1 MEQLAISDPTQK
13 MTNVNVLEKIKQE
26 YNTDEKLE
34 DFVRSLFN
42 SAQCYLQFDTQEQS
56 KGSSQT
62 NMMRMVQLCLPE
74 YSDPSNFREK
84 FIEKFASV
92 CSGFQF
98 NASQDVSKNYKDNQI
113 VVVAAA
119 SGFPLRY
126 VANVANLKQKYDSK
140 LIGPQAALNKMVLH
154 TESFRKPLPSLFEKA
169 ASDKAKD
176 LRTPVML
183 AFALDLVK
191 EKVNP
196 ETGEHY
202 LAIERED
209 EDGWTVETPI
219 GKDLLGAIRV
229 LSTKDKE
236 AGEVN
241 AAVERIIATQYIHNE
256 KKAELRK
263 KIVRLVEGTILPLF
277 NGNSQNQDYLAFKK
291 AAMEINKTQ
300 LQDK

>member
-1 MEQLAISDPTQK
+1 
-13 MTNVNVLEKIKQE
+13 
-26 YNTDEKLE
+26 
-34 DFVRSLFN
+34 
-42 SAQCYLQFDTQEQS
+42 
-56 KGSSQT
+56 
-62 NMMRMVQLCLPE
+62 
-74 YSDPSNFREK
+74 
-84 FIEKFASV
+84 
-92 CSGFQF
+92 
-98 NASQDVSKNYKDNQI
+98 
-113 VVVAAA
+113 VVAAA

-236 AGEVN
+236 AGEVS